1 MTSAI
6 DYCITTVMR
15 GGHTRLKGTKPG
27 TTSPLLVLRFPA
39 KFHRMLKR
47 AAKVRKMKPS
57 ALAREIL
64 EKALEAEEKRR

>member
-1 MTSAI
+1 MTNAGHI
-6 DYCITTVMR
+6 CITTVMR
-15 GGHTRLKGTKPG
+15 GGNTRLEGTKPG

-39 KFHRMLKR
+39 KFQRMLKR
-47 AAKVRKMKPS
+47 AAKARKIRPS